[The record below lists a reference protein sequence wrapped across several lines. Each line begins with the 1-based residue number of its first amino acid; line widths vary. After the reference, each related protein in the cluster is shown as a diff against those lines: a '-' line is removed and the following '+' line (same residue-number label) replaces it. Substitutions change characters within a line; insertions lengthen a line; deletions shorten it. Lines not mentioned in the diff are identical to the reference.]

1 MIQETNTPRALRAL
15 QLGSSWLPEH
25 SGGLERYYHD
35 LMMSLPATN
44 VSCRGLVVGS
54 REIEKITH
62 GQIRA
67 FSQPDSSLLQ
77 RWYKARVAIKKSI
90 KEFKP
95 ELVSIHFALYGIS
108 AADILSRQALVVHFH
123 GPWAQES
130 AVEKNQRESDLK
142 FILEKKIY
150 QKADRIIVLSSA
162 FKEVLCRK
170 YGIDEHKISII
181 PGAIHTDK
189 FILSYNQKTAREK
202 LGWPLDRPIIFAVR
216 RLSRRM
222 GLDNV
227 IMTLALLRKRF
238 PDILIMVAGKGQIM
252 SELKEMAKDL
262 GVEHNIQ
269 FMGFVSENDLVTAYR
284 AADFSIVPSI
294 ALEGFGLITLES
306 LATGT
311 PVLVTPVGGLPET
324 IRPFHSDWVT
334 KNSKPESITEAITD
348 IFLGRIPTPSFEQCQ
363 TYAKNF
369 DWKVIAPKIADIYRE
384 TIS

>member
-1 MIQETNTPRALRAL
+1 MIQESITPKAFRTL

-35 LMMSLPATN
+35 LLQNLPAQQ

-54 REIEKITH
+54 REIEKTTN
-62 GQIRA
+62 GQVRA
-67 FSQPDSSLLQ
+67 FSRPEKSLLH
-77 RWYKARVAIKKSI
+77 RWFKARMAMKKVL
-90 KEFKP
+90 KEFQP
-95 ELVSIHFALYGIS
+95 ELVCIHFALYGIS
-108 AADILSRQALVVHFH
+108 ATDLLSKQAMVVHFH
-123 GPWAQES
+123 GPWTQES
-130 AVEKNQRESDLK
+130 AIEKNQKKSDIK
-142 FILEKKIY
+142 FHIEKKIY
-150 QKADRIIVLSSA
+150 QKADRIIVLSRA
-162 FKEVLCRK
+162 FKEILCQ
-170 YGIDEHKISII
+170 YYHINEHKISVA
-181 PGAIHTDK
+181 PAAIHTEN
-189 FILSYNQKTAREK
+189 FILPYNQKAAREK

-216 RLSRRM
+216 RISRRM
-222 GLDNV
+222 GLDNM
-227 IMTLALLRKRF
+227 IKTLALLRKRF
-238 PDILIMVAGKGQIM
+238 PDILLMVAGKGQIM
-252 SELKEMAKDL
+252 GELKQMAKDL
-262 GVEHNIQ
+262 NVEDNIQ

-334 KNSKPESITEAITD
+334 KNSEPESIAEAITD
-348 IFLGRIPTPSFEQCQ
+348 IFLGRISTPSFEQCQ

-369 DWKVIAPKIADIYRE
+369 DWQIIAPKIADIYRE